1 MSQIREAG
9 FLQDCLTDDRGHA
22 DGRAIDDH
30 GRAGVGL
37 LLSLN

>member
-1 MSQIREAG
+1 MSQIRETGFYRIVSRTIAG
-9 FLQDCLTDDRGHA
+9 HV